1 MHNTNEKRIY
11 CHLKAKNRSVNFLL
25 DCGATVNLLTLED
38 VTAIDPKLASLR
50 PAAAQLK
57 MFDNTELKTLG
68 MMTADVRHPLSG
80 KRRRMD
86 FYVAATHNRDIL
98 GMDACLEMDLYT

>member
-1 MHNTNEKRIY
+1 MHNTNEKRVY
-11 CHLKAKNRSVNFLL
+11 CQLKVKNRSVNFLL
-25 DCGATVNLLTLED
+25 DCGNTVNLLTLKD
-38 VTAIDPKLASLR
+38 STAIDSKLESLR

-68 MMTADVRHPLSG
+68 MMTADVQHPLSG

-86 FYVAATHNRDIL
+86 FYVAATHHNRAIL
-98 GMDACLEMDLYT
+98 GWTLVSKWT